1 MRARGVM
8 EWRTVADAAAFVGGA
23 LDPEDPRASIALG
36 IKHLGVSEAQRNVRK
51 LRRLR
56 LDELRRIKSE
66 QRALLEAGGSREA
79 APELWPDELR
89 DGDVRTPEGE
99 GALAQICREI
109 VGSVLGAH
117 KGLELEPDAPTDEV
131 LDELGRLGLLELFM
145 STALEVQ
152 SPEPQFRSADAGA
165 GGGDDAA

>member
-8 EWRTVADAAAFVGGA
+8 EWRTVADAAAFTGGA

-66 QRALLEAGGSREA
+66 QSQPMWQLRIMSAMPFLATIMLRGIAPEYPAFWSGGVGQLSLIFAWGLAVAGYFVGMRSVTRATAIAESFGITEEKVAGGKAGQRR
-79 APELWPDELR
+79 L
-89 DGDVRTPEGE
+89 
-99 GALAQICREI
+99 LA
-109 VGSVLGAH
+109 GW
-117 KGLELEPDAPTDEV
+117 
-131 LDELGRLGLLELFM
+131 
-145 STALEVQ
+145 
-152 SPEPQFRSADAGA
+152 
-165 GGGDDAA
+165 